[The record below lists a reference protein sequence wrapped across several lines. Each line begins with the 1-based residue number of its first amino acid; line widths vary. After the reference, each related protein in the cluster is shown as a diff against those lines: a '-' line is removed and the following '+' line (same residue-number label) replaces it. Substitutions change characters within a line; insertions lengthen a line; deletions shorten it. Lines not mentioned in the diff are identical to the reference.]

1 MKGLSLIDQ
10 ETHELS
16 YNVENVVAYLKAVKN
31 AFTIAG
37 TKNGKSHGCGNTAMS

>member
-16 YNVENVVAYLKAVKN
+16 YNVENVVAYLKAVKKCIYHSRN
-31 AFTIAG
+31 
-37 TKNGKSHGCGNTAMS
+37 KEWKVSWMR